1 MNIEALKN
9 YVIDKISQQETNT
22 ANKIDFFNQMFKCN
36 LIDKQYL
43 QKACIND
50 LYDIKYKE
58 NSKTN
63 TNSIVRDTV
72 LDVCLAFDVC
82 ERTVY
87 NSIYKYSHIRLKF

>member
-9 YVIDKISQQETNT
+9 YVIEKIKSQENNT

-36 LIDKQYL
+36 LIDKHYL

-50 LYDIKYKE
+50 FYDVRFKA
-58 NSKTN
+58 NSKEE

-82 ERTVY
+82 ESTVY
-87 NSIYKYSHIRLKF
+87 NSIYKSSHIRLEF